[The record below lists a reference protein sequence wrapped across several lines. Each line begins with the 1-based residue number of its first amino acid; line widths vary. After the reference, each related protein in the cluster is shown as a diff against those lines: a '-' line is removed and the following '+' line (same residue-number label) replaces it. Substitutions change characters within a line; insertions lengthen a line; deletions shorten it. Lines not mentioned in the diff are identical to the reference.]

1 MSWKPI
7 YNTFRYLRL
16 HGCRII
22 KGQRLIMTPGG
33 FSGKAAERHLDIASR
48 CGYDSAAMMFDGS
61 CVLSS
66 QPGDTQICKTEGRS
80 AAGKT
85 CSPGADSLPAE
96 RPINITSNGY
106 QR

>member
-1 MSWKPI
+1 MHWKPI
-7 YNTFRYLRL
+7 YNTFRYLRR
-16 HGCRII
+16 HGCRIF
-22 KGQRLIMTPGG
+22 KEYRLIMIPEG
-33 FSGKAAERHLDIASR
+33 FSGKAAERHLDIALR
-48 CGYDSAAMMFDGS
+48 HGYDSAAMMFDSS

-66 QPGDTQICKTEGRS
+66 QHGDTQICKTEGRS